1 MEKQIINKSEVITK
15 QNGNIAFVEETHKYF
30 DVTNPEAK
38 FTSVTTMIHEYTQ
51 PFDKDFWSAYKALEK
66 LLPKDT
72 WNVEKRSLLNTKK
85 FDKVLLEL
93 HSITENDFNRE
104 QQAILDEWDNENRKS
119 CERGTKIH
127 ADLENSFY
135 SAKKDISL
143 SKFEIGGKFE
153 CRKDYSDL
161 DIENGVYP
169 EYLISRVSE
178 DGKLRIAGQIDLLV
192 KKGNHIIIADWKT
205 NKKID
210 TKSFYN
216 SKTKTSVKMKFP
228 LNNLDDVNY
237 WHYTLQLSTYAWMI
251 QKLNPEFIIEDLVL
265 VHFDH
270 SDNMTVY
277 HLPYL
282 KEEVI
287 KMLNHF
293 KKESSLK
300 ASREKR
306 KPIVY

>member
-1 MEKQIINKSEVITK
+1 MSEVITK
-15 QNGNIAFVEETHKYF
+15 QNGNIAFIEETHKYF
-30 DVTNPEAK
+30 DVTNPDAK

-51 PFDKDFWSAYKALEK
+51 PFDKEFWSAFKAMER
-66 LLPKDT
+66 LLPKDV
-72 WNVEKRSLLNTKK
+72 WNVEKKSLLNTKK

-93 HSITENDFNRE
+93 HGISENDFNRE

-135 SAKKDISL
+135 QKKKDIDI
-143 SKFEIGGKFE
+143 SKFEIGGKFVCE
-153 CRKDYSDL
+153 KGRTALDL
-161 DIENGVYP
+161 ENGIYP

-192 KKGNHIIIADWKT
+192 KKGNKLIIGDFKT
-205 NKKID
+205 NKKIE
-210 TKSFYN
+210 TKSFFN
-216 SKTKTSVKMKFP
+216 QRTKQSVKMKFP
-228 LNNLDDVNY
+228 LNNLDDTNY
-237 WHYTLQLSTYAWMI
+237 WHYCLQLSTYAWML
-251 QKLNPEFIIEDLVL
+251 QKYNPEFEIEDLVMI
-265 VHFDH
+265 HFDH
-270 SDNMTVY
+270 NDNMTVY

-282 KEEVI
+282 KTEVI

-300 ASREKR
+300 ASRDKR
-306 KPIVY
+306 KPIEY

>member
-1 MEKQIINKSEVITK
+1 MQEVITK

-30 DVTNPEAK
+30 DVTNPDAV
-38 FTSVTTMIHEYTQ
+38 FTSVTTMIHSYTQ

-66 LLPKDT
+66 LLPKDV
-72 WNVEKRSLLNTKK
+72 WNVEKKSLLSTKK

-93 HSITENDFNRE
+93 HNIDENDFNRE
-104 QQAILDEWDNENRKS
+104 QQGILDEWDEENRKS
-119 CERGTKIH
+119 CDRGTKIH

-135 SAKKDISL
+135 SKKDDINL

-153 CRKDYSDL
+153 CRKDYSEL

-169 EYLISRVSE
+169 EYLISRVSP

-192 KKGNHIIIADWKT
+192 KKGNKIIIADWKT
-205 NKKID
+205 NKKIE

-216 SKTKTSVKMKFP
+216 SRTKSSVRMKFP

-237 WHYTLQLSTYAWMI
+237 WHYTLQLSTYAWMV
-251 QKLNPEFIIEDLVL
+251 QQLNPEFEIEDLVL

-282 KEEVI
+282 KTEVI
-287 KMLNHF
+287 KMLSHF
-293 KKESSLK
+293 KKESALQ

-306 KPIVY
+306 KPIIY

>member
-1 MEKQIINKSEVITK
+1 MQEVITK

-30 DVTNPEAK
+30 DVTNPDAV

-66 LLPKDT
+66 LLPKDV
-72 WNVEKRSLLNTKK
+72 WNVEKKSLLNSKK
-85 FDKVLLEL
+85 FDKVLLDL
-93 HSITENDFNRE
+93 HSIAENDFNRE
-104 QQAILDEWDNENRKS
+104 QQNILDEWDNENRKS

-135 SAKKDISL
+135 SKKDDISL

-153 CRKDYSDL
+153 CRKDYSEL

-169 EYLISRVSE
+169 EYLISRVSD

-192 KKGNHIIIADWKT
+192 KKGNKIIIADWKT
-205 NKKID
+205 NKKIE
-210 TKSFYN
+210 TKSFFN
-216 SKTKTSVKMKFP
+216 NKTKTSVKMKFP

-251 QKLNPEFIIEDLVL
+251 QKLNPEFEIEDLVL

-282 KEEVI
+282 KTEVI

-306 KPIVY
+306 KPIEY

>member
-1 MEKQIINKSEVITK
+1 MIMNEVITK

-30 DVTNPEAK
+30 DVTNPDAV

-51 PFDKDFWSAYKALEK
+51 PFDKEFWSAYKALEK
-66 LLPKDT
+66 LLAKDV
-72 WNVEKRSLLNTKK
+72 WNIEKKSLLNTKK
-85 FDKVLLEL
+85 FDKVILEL
-93 HSITENDFNRE
+93 HDINEHDFNKV
-104 QQAILDEWDNENRKS
+104 QQTILDEWDEENRKS

-135 SAKKDISL
+135 NKKKDIDI
-143 SKFEIGGKFE
+143 SKFEIGGKFVCDKGRTE
-153 CRKDYSDL
+153 LDL
-161 DIENGVYP
+161 ENGVYP

-192 KKGNHIIIADWKT
+192 KKGNKIIIADWKT
-205 NKKID
+205 NRKIE

-216 SKTKTSVKMKFP
+216 NKTKQSVKMKFP

-237 WHYTLQLSTYAWMI
+237 WHYTLQLSTYAWML
-251 QKLNPEFIIEDLVL
+251 QKYNPEFEIEDLVL

-270 SDNMTVY
+270 DDNMTVY

-293 KKESSLK
+293 KKEQILK
-300 ASREKR
+300 ANREKR

>member
-1 MEKQIINKSEVITK
+1 MSEVITK
-15 QNGNIAFVEETHKYF
+15 QNGNIAFIEETHKYF
-30 DVTNPEAK
+30 DVTNPDAQ

-51 PFDKDFWSAYKALEK
+51 PFDKEFWSAYKALEK
-66 LLPKDT
+66 LLPKDV
-72 WNVEKRSLLNTKK
+72 WNVEKKSLLNSKK
-85 FDKVLLEL
+85 FDKVLLDL
-93 HSITENDFNRE
+93 HFISENDFNRE
-104 QQAILDEWDNENRKS
+104 QQGILDEWDNENRKS

-135 SAKKDISL
+135 QKKKDIDI

-153 CRKDYSDL
+153 CRKDYSEL

-169 EYLISRVSE
+169 EYLVSRVSE

-192 KKGNHIIIADWKT
+192 KKGNKIIIADWKT
-205 NKKID
+205 NKKIE
-210 TKSFYN
+210 TKSFFN
-216 SKTKTSVKMKFP
+216 NKTKTSVKMKFP

-237 WHYTLQLSTYAWMI
+237 WHYALQLSTYAWMI
-251 QKLNPEFIIEDLVL
+251 QKLNPEFEIEDLVL

-270 SDNMTVY
+270 NDNMTVY

-282 KEEVI
+282 KTEVI

-300 ASREKR
+300 ASRDKR
-306 KPIVY
+306 KPIEY

>member
-1 MEKQIINKSEVITK
+1 MQEVITK
-15 QNGNIAFVEETHKYF
+15 QNGNIAFIEETHKYF
-30 DVTNPEAK
+30 DVTNPDAV
-38 FTSVTTMIHEYTQ
+38 FTSVTTMIHSYTQ
-51 PFDKDFWSAYKALEK
+51 PFDKEFWSAYKALEK
-66 LLPKDT
+66 LLPKDQWT
-72 WNVEKRSLLNTKK
+72 VEKKSLLNSMK

-93 HSITENDFNRE
+93 HDIDENDFNRE

-119 CERGTKIH
+119 CDRGTRIH

-135 SAKKDISL
+135 VKKKDINL

-153 CRKDYSDL
+153 CKKDYSDL

-192 KKGNHIIIADWKT
+192 KKGNKITIADWKT

-210 TKSFYN
+210 TKSFFN
-216 SKTKTSVKMKFP
+216 QKNKTSVKMKFP
-228 LNNLDDVNY
+228 LNKLDDCNY

-251 QKLNPEFIIEDLVL
+251 QKLNPEFEIEDLVL

-270 SDNMTVY
+270 QDNMTIY

-282 KEEVI
+282 KEEVVR
-287 KMLNHF
+287 MLNHF
-293 KKESSLK
+293 KKENALK
-300 ASREKR
+300 TSRDKR
-306 KPIVY
+306 KPIEY